1 IAQGQLT
8 ELQPFVE
15 DLRKRWP
22 VKLDKRFVNDKEVE
36 DHSALVPTE
45 NPARNLS
52 GDKLKVYELI
62 ARRFLAAFFPERIE
76 GKTTIV
82 TKIEKE
88 TFKTTG
94 TVVKE
99 LGWSAVDPPH
109 SRPKKE
115 AKPKEEGVEPE
126 EAEEED
132 DSGTLPIVAKDEAVE
147 TKDLF
152 PKTGKT
158 TPPKRMSEAD
168 LLGAMQG
175 AGKELDD
182 DELKGAMKDCGLG
195 TPATRANIIETLL
208 KRGYAD
214 RKRNILQPTAKG
226 IELIQSIQAETL
238 KSPQM
243 TGEWEARLERMRR
256 GEAQRGEFM
265 DSIRSFVTGLVERIK
280 QQAPKGN
287 RPVTGPEAGT
297 CPKCGSTLHLKEW
310 EGRNYVKCGGADC
323 KVSFDSDAE
332 GKPLEA
338 CPSCGGPVRTTRSGA
353 KVCVQC
359 DRWQTVTDPG
369 APEPIACAQCGRP
382 MRVIPST
389 RKGQWFHR
397 CADCGTTQEIVPAIK
412 PA

>member
-1 IAQGQLT
+1 MH
-8 ELQPFVE
+8 
-15 DLRKRWP
+15 DL
-22 VKLDKRFVNDKEVE
+22 DIIH

-45 NPARNLS
+45 NPAKNLA

-76 GKTTIV
+76 GKTTII
-82 TKIEKE
+82 TRIEKE
-88 TFKTTG
+88 TFKTAG

-109 SRPKKE
+109 SRAKKV
-115 AKPKEEGVEPE
+115 KEEPTEGE
-126 EAEEED
+126 EAEEDD
-132 DSGTLPIVAKDEAVE
+132 DSGTLPAVKKDEAVE
-147 TKDLF
+147 TKGLF
-152 PKTGKT
+152 PKAGKT

-182 DELKGAMKDCGLG
+182 EELKGAMKDCGLG

-208 KRGYAD
+208 KRGYME
-214 RKRNILQPTAKG
+214 RKRNSLQPTAKG

-256 GEAQRGEFM
+256 GETQRGEFM
-265 DSIRSFVTGLVERIK
+265 DSIRTFVTELVARIK
-280 QQAPKGN
+280 QQAPKGS
-287 RPVTGPEAGT
+287 RPVSGPAAGT
-297 CPKCGSTLHLKEW
+297 CPKCGATLHLKEW
-310 EGRNYVKCGGADC
+310 EGRHYVRCAGIDC
-323 KVSFDSDAE
+323 KVSFDTDAE
-332 GKPLEA
+332 GRPLEA
-338 CPSCGGPVRTTRSGA
+338 CASCGGPVRTTRSGA

-359 DRWQTVTDPG
+359 DRWQTARASD
-369 APEPIACAQCGRP
+369 APAPILCPACGTT

-397 CADCGTTQEIVPAIK
+397 CAACGKSQEAT
-412 PA
+412 